1 MKRGIETAAFLL
13 PRNSSYFDTGDRH
26 SYSYGNT
33 RGSFRSSPFL
43 THLWFLF
50 SRCPRRT
57 GDAAAFE
64 NLFVNLRQTRRCS
77 HCDAVMR
84 PGTFLVA
91 WDGAMKLFTEILAEI
106 PFRGKI
112 QEIWNY
118 VSQTNV
124 FWRGNEFVKPFN
136 FYLWRYYPG
145 IFITNSWR
153 ILEIQWCNSFCL
165 IKLIKGIL

>member
-1 MKRGIETAAFLL
+1 MTAASLL

-91 WDGAMKLFTEILAEI
+91 WDGAMKLFGDIPAGIL
-106 PFRGKI
+106 FRGKI

-118 VSQTNV
+118 VSQSNV
-124 FWRGNEFVKPFN
+124 FWRGNVFVKLFN
-136 FYLWRYYPG
+136 VYLSRYRSG
-145 IFITNSWR
+145 IFVKNSCR
-153 ILEIQWCNSFCL
+153 ILEIQRCSSFCL
-165 IKLIKGIL
+165 IKLMKSIL